1 MNKVKIT
8 VLKRTFHEG
17 LAEEYA
23 VEGFGK
29 CPGFREATCFILIL
43 GSRRTS
49 VTRTGRLSINTYL
62 HLHTAVTKYIFD
74 DFHKFD
80 GIWTMCIF

>member
-29 CPGFREATCFILIL
+29 CPAFREGDVFYTFIGKPKNFCDEDWKAIYQYVFALAH
-43 GSRRTS
+43 GGDK
-49 VTRTGRLSINTYL
+49 VYN
-62 HLHTAVTKYIFD
+62 
-74 DFHKFD
+74 
-80 GIWTMCIF
+80 